1 MNTKLSKLM
10 TLFGLCAMG
19 FYAIMLS
26 SGSFSLNVMPQLVIS
41 AVMFL
46 SSGRIM
52 RKVAKRI
59 RAGQGKDE
67 EDDHKG
73 IDFQLL
79 GWVIGLFVLMVVSLL
94 LLVPFGVSLE
104 DTYFFRITSQLF
116 DSGFIP

>member
-1 MNTKLSKLM
+1 MYTKLSKLM

-26 SGSFSLNVMPQLVIS
+26 SGNFSLNVMPQFAIS

-52 RKVAKRI
+52 RKIAKRI
-59 RAGQGKDE
+59 RAGQGKE
-67 EDDHKG
+67 EEEKHQGMDV
-73 IDFQLL
+73 QLL
-79 GWVIGLFVLMVVSLL
+79 SWVIGMFVLMVVSLM

-104 DTYFFRITSQLF
+104 DTYLFRITHQLC
-116 DSGFIP
+116 DSGLIP

>member
-26 SGSFSLNVMPQLVIS
+26 SGSFSLNIMPQFAIS

-59 RAGQGKDE
+59 RTGQGKDE

-73 IDFQLL
+73 MDFQLL
-79 GWVIGLFVLMVVSLL
+79 SWVIGLFILMVLSLM

-104 DTYFFRITSQLF
+104 DTYLFRITHQLC
-116 DSGFIP
+116 DSGLIP

>member
-1 MNTKLSKLM
+1 MYTKLSKMM

-26 SGSFSLNVMPQLVIS
+26 LGSFSLDVMPQFAIA

-52 RKVAKRI
+52 KKVARRI
-59 RAGQGKDE
+59 RIGQREQE
-67 EDDHKG
+67 EDQPKR

-79 GWVIGLFVLMVVSLL
+79 SWVIGISVLMFLSLL

-104 DTYFFRITSQLF
+104 DTYLFRVTHQLCH
-116 DSGFIP
+116 SGWIP